1 MAGDP
6 GARPAGYLVGL
17 VAQCLWWGWPTDTLL
32 IFGWLS
38 AGVLCWN
45 AGEAWRGALR
55 WVRDWGPVLVLLGG
69 YDYSRG
75 IAAHGLAPHITAMIK
90 ADE

>member
-45 AGEAWRGALR
+45 AGQAWRGALR
-55 WVRDWGPVLVLLGG
+55 WVRDWGPVLVLLVAMTTAAESQRMGWHRT
-69 YDYSRG
+69 SRR
-75 IAAHGLAPHITAMIK
+75 
-90 ADE
+90 